1 MQRSIFDSTALDGEN
16 RPAVLLLLAMSMY
29 GQIKKGYSLMIVIVL
44 ELINNEIILII
55 VRKR

>member
-1 MQRSIFDSTALDGEN
+1 
-16 RPAVLLLLAMSMY
+16 MSMY